1 MGSDSGN
8 YLSQIYGYLTREKK
22 QIRKAIE
29 KICQNR
35 AQHIFVLPKK
45 KKKKKNNQKKYKKK
59 ARTEYF
65 LTKKKKKKTSF
76 KWAHFFLWSMAA
88 SQLCFQSIF
97 KDV

>member
-45 KKKKKNNQKKYKKK
+45 KKNQ
-59 ARTEYF
+59 F
-65 LTKKKKKKTSF
+65 QMGP
-76 KWAHFFLWSMAA
+76 FFPMVNG
-88 SQLCFQSIF
+88 CFPAMFS
-97 KDV
+97 KHL

>member
-45 KKKKKNNQKKYKKK
+45 KKKKK
-59 ARTEYF
+59 
-65 LTKKKKKKTSF
+65 TSF